1 MTVVLVRS
9 YSRISGRS
17 SLETDR
23 FTSGSARLKASAM
36 RRSWSGFA
44 YAWSSETATER
55 MPSEATVATTAS
67 TSSSSRGMRTSPSKL
82 TLSLTSSRSRRSTSG
97 RGFW

>member
-9 YSRISGRS
+9 YSLISGRS

-23 FTSGSARLKASAM
+23 FTSGRARLKASAM

-44 YAWSSETATER
+44 YEWSSETATER
-55 MPSEATVATTAS
+55 MPSEATVPITAL
-67 TSSSSRGMRTSPSKL
+67 TSSSSRGRRTSPSKL
-82 TLSLTSSRSRRSTSG
+82 TLSLTSSLSRRSTSG